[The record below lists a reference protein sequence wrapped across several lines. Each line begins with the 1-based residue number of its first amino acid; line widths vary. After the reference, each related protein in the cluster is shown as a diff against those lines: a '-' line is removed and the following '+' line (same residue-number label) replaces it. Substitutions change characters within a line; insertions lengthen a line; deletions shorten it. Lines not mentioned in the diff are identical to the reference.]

1 MKRILSILI
10 STVLVIGTF
19 SGCGTKD
26 SAYSK
31 EEKQI
36 IKEANQMISNEY
48 AVDIDEDD
56 FSYSVGKQISE
67 KEFVPLDSEQK
78 QEAAYLEE
86 EDNAL
91 STLKMQ
97 MEDFYV
103 AEKDADILIYNGT
116 IEGELN
122 SVDELIAKNS
132 LFADFKAVQSG
143 DVYTTGGNFYQET
156 SATCDFIEDLNK
168 ILTDSGDTDYRF
180 IQKLK

>member
-48 AVDIDEDD
+48 AVDIDEDE

-78 QEAAYLEE
+78 QEAAYE
-86 EDNAL
+86 NIVSVTAL
-91 STLKMQ
+91 KTSSP
-97 MEDFYV
+97 
-103 AEKDADILIYNGT
+103 EK
-116 IEGELN
+116 GEVYEYTVTFNSQTKEVLN
-122 SVDELIAKNS
+122 I
-132 LFADFKAVQSG
+132 
-143 DVYTTGGNFYQET
+143 
-156 SATCDFIEDLNK
+156 SASI
-168 ILTDSGDTDYRF
+168 G
-180 IQKLK
+180 

>member
-67 KEFVPLDSEQK
+67 KEFEPLDSEQK
-78 QEAAYLEE
+78 QEAAYE
-86 EDNAL
+86 NIVSVTAL
-91 STLKMQ
+91 KTSSP
-97 MEDFYV
+97 
-103 AEKDADILIYNGT
+103 EK
-116 IEGELN
+116 GEVYEYTVTFNSQTKEVLN
-122 SVDELIAKNS
+122 I
-132 LFADFKAVQSG
+132 
-143 DVYTTGGNFYQET
+143 
-156 SATCDFIEDLNK
+156 SASI
-168 ILTDSGDTDYRF
+168 G
-180 IQKLK
+180 